1 MDIAIL
7 RTTAADNHH
16 PSYAQLEYAAL
27 LRGARLVAYALP
39 PGIEGIDVTFRGV
52 PLLPVSSVL
61 RMPDVD
67 LLVVPTAGSL
77 ELREQLARGGW
88 GPTRVAWYGDER
100 GAALEQLSQGR
111 WLLHRDA
118 EVVDSTLQQRLR
130 ASRLQGLGIDDVPDA
145 LPIES
150 RLAVT
155 DAVLGACV
163 RARAALPESGPY
175 LVGRNWGNFLA
186 ATRPKFYDALARED
200 VHAMEALLG
209 QCFRNELTTGIFG
222 GRDAFDQFASS
233 EAAAIGG
240 LRAHYNVWRHSV
252 AQPDVQRLGWPAV
265 GNPFG
270 VWVDQVLVHP
280 NTMLNDHRASMVA
293 DLVGHLPHPV
303 VAEIGG
309 GYGGFGRQWAM
320 LGAPGTYLNFDL
332 PENLLVAAH
341 FLVSAHPDR
350 RVKLFTDPS
359 ESLDH
364 DVLSQYDVVLMPHF
378 MLPRLAERSVDV
390 FMNFISLSEMS
401 CPTIAE
407 YLGQVAR
414 VTRGYFYQENLLDN
428 GQGYE
433 FYPVSV
439 FPSMPEFRRV
449 FSTPSRWPFFSA
461 ASPAHSHTE
470 QLLIRRDL
478 EVGRYLTATP
488 AVRTPDMRE
497 VTVA

>member
-7 RTTAADNHH
+7 RTSLADAH
-16 PSYAQLEYAAL
+16 PPGYAQLEYAAL
-27 LRGARLVAYALP
+27 LRGARVVAYACGPDHSLQ
-39 PGIEGIDVTFRGV
+39 GETFRSL

-61 RMPDVD
+61 RMPEVD
-67 LLVVPTAGSL
+67 LLVVPTPADPD
-77 ELREQLARGGW
+77 LREYLARTGW
-88 GPTRVAWYGDER
+88 GPTRVAWFGDDR
-100 GAALEQLSQGR
+100 GAALQQLAQGW

-118 EVVDSTLQQRLR
+118 EVVDSALRQRLR
-130 ASRLQGLGIDDVPDA
+130 ASRVQGLGIEDVPAA
-145 LPIES
+145 LPLDA
-150 RLAVT
+150 RLEVT
-155 DAVLGACV
+155 AAVLAACL
-163 RARAALPESGPY
+163 RARASLPTDGPY
-175 LVGRNWGNFLA
+175 VVGRNWGNFLA
-186 ATRPKFYDALARED
+186 ATRPRFYDALARAD
-200 VHAMEALLG
+200 VGAMEALLG

-233 EAAAIGG
+233 EAGAVEG

-270 VWVDQVLVHP
+270 LWVDHILVHP

-293 DLVGHLPHPV
+293 DLIGHVSHPV

-320 LGAPGTYLNFDL
+320 LGARGTYVNFDL
-332 PENLLVAAH
+332 PENLMVAAH
-341 FLVSAHPDR
+341 FLASAHPER
-350 RVKLFTDPS
+350 RVKLFTDPN
-359 ESLDH
+359 ESLDPAM
-364 DVLSQYDVVLMPHF
+364 LSQYDTVLMPHF
-378 MLPRLAERSVDV
+378 MLPRLADRSVDV

-407 YLGQVAR
+407 YLSQVAR

-433 FYPVSV
+433 FYPMSV
-439 FPSMPEFRRV
+439 FPAMPDFRRV

-461 ASPAHSHTE
+461 ASPAHSHAE
-470 QLLIRRDL
+470 QLLVRRDL
-478 EVGRYLTATP
+478 DVARYLTEP
-488 AVRTPDMRE
+488 AVPRPTEARE